1 MNELKTE
8 YIYISECLKNSDFE
22 EALLMSIESV
32 KKSSIPFSRVT
43 VQGNILQKT
52 CRNLRSN
59 WVMVE
64 VIVDDSSGCVNSR
77 VLVKAAEAD
86 LICKKLKDG
95 NCARISGVYVYDVF
109 LEAYVIIIESLMKI
123 DDNEI

>member
-1 MNELKTE
+1 MKTE
-8 YIYISECLKNSDFE
+8 YIYISECFTNSDFE
-22 EALLMSIESV
+22 EVLLMSIESM
-32 KKSSIPFSRVT
+32 KKSSTKFSRVT

-86 LICKKLKDG
+86 IICKKLKVG
-95 NCARISGVYVYDVF
+95 NCVRISGIYVYDVF
-109 LEAYVIIIESLMKI
+109 LEAYIIIIESLMKI
-123 DDNEI
+123 DE